1 MKRFYLVV
9 VFVSVLLV
17 AAVACQA
24 GDAGDSADTGDKK
37 VNLDSEN
44 AKVSYA
50 IGFNMGQNVRNIKD
64 AIELAVLMQGIKD
77 GFTGDDKAQL
87 PTADIPKILREFQ
100 MKRRKVL
107 EQQRKELG
115 EKNKTE
121 GPAFLAEN
129 AKKDG
134 VVTTKSGLQ
143 YMVLKEGT
151 GAVPKATDN
160 VKVHYRGTLIDGTE
174 FDSSY
179 KRGEPAGFPL
189 NRVIAAWTEGLQ
201 LMKVGA
207 KYRFFAPANLA
218 YGERGRGMQIGP
230 HAVLIFDVELLSI
243 EPPDPKK
250 ELPKKFQVKQPPK
263 QKEQKKEIQK
273 KEIQKK

>member
-1 MKRFYLVV
+1 MKRFFLVV
-9 VFVSVLLV
+9 VFGGVLLV

-24 GDAGDSADTGDKK
+24 GNAGDLADTGDKK

-50 IGFNMGQNVRNIKD
+50 IGFNMGQNLRKNIED
-64 AIELAVLMQGIKD
+64 IVELAVLMQGLKD
-77 GFTGDDKAQL
+77 GFAGDDKAQL
-87 PTADIPKILREFQ
+87 PLAELPKILRDFQ
-100 MKRRKVL
+100 AKRRKLV

-115 EKNKTE
+115 EKNKKE

-129 AKKDG
+129 AKKKG

-143 YMVLKEGT
+143 YMVLTEGT
-151 GAVPKATDN
+151 GAVPKATDT

-179 KRGEPAGFPL
+179 KRGEPAVFPL
-189 NRVIAAWTEGLQ
+189 NRVIPAWTEGLQ

-207 KYRFFAPANLA
+207 KYRLFAPANLA
-218 YGERGRGMQIGP
+218 YGERGGGMQIGP
-230 HAVLIFDVELLSI
+230 HAVLIFDVELLNI
-243 EPPDPKK
+243 EPPQEKG
-250 ELPKKFQVKQPPK
+250 LPKKFQVKEPPK
-263 QKEQKKEIQK
+263 QKEEKKETQK
-273 KEIQKK
+273 E

>member
-1 MKRFYLVV
+1 MKRFLLVV
-9 VFVSVLLV
+9 VFVSVLLI

-24 GDAGDSADTGDKK
+24 GDAGNSADTGDKK

-50 IGFNMGQNVRNIKD
+50 IGFNMGQNIRSIKD
-64 AIELAVLMQGIKD
+64 TIEVAVLVQGIKD
-77 GFTGDDKAQL
+77 GFAGDDKAQL
-87 PTADIPKILREFQ
+87 PAAEIPKVLRDFQ
-100 MKRRKVL
+100 MKRRKVV
-107 EQQRKELG
+107 EQQRKELS
-115 EKNKTE
+115 EKNKKE

-129 AKKDG
+129 AKKEG
-134 VVTTKSGLQ
+134 VITTKSGLQ
-143 YMVLKEGT
+143 YMVLKQGT
-151 GAVPKATDN
+151 GAVPKATDS

-179 KRGEPAGFPL
+179 KRGKPAEFPL

-243 EPPDPKK
+243 LPPAPKK
-250 ELPKKFQVKQPPK
+250 ELPKKFQVKEPPK
-263 QKEQKKEIQK
+263 QKKEQKKETQK
-273 KEIQKK
+273 E

>member
-1 MKRFYLVV
+1 MKRFFLVV

-24 GDAGDSADTGDKK
+24 GNAGDSADTDTKQ

-50 IGFNMGQNVRNIKD
+50 IGFNMGQNMRNIKD
-64 AIELAVLMQGIKD
+64 AVELAVLIEGLKD
-77 GFTGDDKAQL
+77 GFAGDDKARL
-87 PTADIPKILREFQ
+87 PLAEMPKILRDFQ
-100 MKRRKVL
+100 KRSRDIM
-107 EQQRKELG
+107 EQKRKELG

-143 YMVLKEGT
+143 YLVLKEGT
-151 GAVPKATDN
+151 DAVPKATDS
-160 VKVHYRGTLIDGTE
+160 VKVHYRGTLINGTE

-179 KRGEPAGFPL
+179 QRGEPAVFPL
-189 NRVIAAWTEGLQ
+189 NRVIPAWTEGLQ

-207 KYRFFAPANLA
+207 KYRFFSPANLA
-218 YGERGRGMQIGP
+218 YGERGRGLQIGP

-243 EPPDPKK
+243 EPPQDQ
-250 ELPKKFQVKQPPK
+250 ELPKKFQVKEPPK
-263 QKEQKKEIQK
+263 PKEQKKETQK
-273 KEIQKK
+273 E